1 MCHKCLY
8 LLSRRLKVTCVAMHL
23 LCSLAQLMR
32 IQSARPLTEVILQAR
47 RAGAVRRAARP
58 AGRTPPTASAA
69 KSLFSCTS
77 TSAWRSVLPRMRWGL
92 TGSADAAPRPAR
104 SASLW
109 GSAQVLNPGPGQS
122 GLVQKLVWD
131 TGLGQSADWSISL
144 L

>member
-8 LLSRRLKVTCVAMHL
+8 LLSRRLKVACVAMHL

-32 IQSARPLTEVILQAR
+32 IQSARPLTGVILQAR

-77 TSAWRSVLPRMRWGL
+77 TSAWRSVLPRTRWGR
-92 TGSADAAPRPAR
+92 TGSADAAPWPAR

-109 GSAQVLNPGPGQS
+109 GSAQVLKLGPGQS
-122 GLVQKLVWD
+122 GLVQKHRF
-131 TGLGQSADWSISL
+131 GSADWSIGL